1 MSKTNYLF
9 NLKFKFNWPCRIFM
23 FLIREP
29 EVGLGHL
36 GQPPQQVRLLGG
48 WLTSQ
53 FGRSRTGTGLFSRL
67 KERDA
72 DSKGLRAAPR
82 RDRGKVTFGRKESS
96 WPGLIPARLH
106 LRSPSA
112 STSARGPRRLRN
124 LSAAPGS
131 PRRPTAW
138 GRGGRV
144 RRRDGPVGGA
154 RARAGKDD
162 ARPGVGA
169 WRGRRPFARCAPASL
184 LQSARNGGHGHGRL
198 RGDAGRG
205 EKQKRT
211 L

>member
-1 MSKTNYLF
+1 
-9 NLKFKFNWPCRIFM
+9 M

-112 STSARGPRRLRN
+112 PTSARGPRRLREPFRRSRQPAAAHS
-124 LSAAPGS
+124 LGAGRPSAQA
-131 PRRPTAW
+131 RRTG
-138 GRGGRV
+138 GRGARTGGKGR
-144 RRRDGPVGGA
+144 
-154 RARAGKDD
+154 RAAGRGRLERSK
-162 ARPGVGA
+162 ALCPLRPGVA
-169 WRGRRPFARCAPASL
+169 AAVCAEWRARPRP
-184 LQSARNGGHGHGRL
+184 SAR
-198 RGDAGRG
+198 
-205 EKQKRT
+205 
-211 L
+211 